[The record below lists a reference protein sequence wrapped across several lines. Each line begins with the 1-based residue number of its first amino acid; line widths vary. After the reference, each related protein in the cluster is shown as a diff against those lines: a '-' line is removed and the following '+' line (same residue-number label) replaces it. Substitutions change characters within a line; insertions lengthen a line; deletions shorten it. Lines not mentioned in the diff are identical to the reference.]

1 MRDSEIYKSL
11 SIMKGVFIMGRKVRK
26 ISSDIKLEYAQ
37 QCFEG
42 KLSISEVAQF
52 LNVNKSIVGYWVLLY
67 EVQGPSV
74 FMDTGRNQVH
84 SPEFKLEAI
93 QCYLGGEDSY
103 RIVAAKFGLKTESL
117 LKQWVKM
124 YNNGE
129 DSTRKMSGG
138 SHMKTARST
147 THEERIEIAKHCLK
161 HDKNYGATA
170 KKYNVSYAQVYNWVK
185 RYIELGE
192 PGLEDRRGKRKDS
205 QVGRSEKE
213 RLDIENA
220 QLKHENEML
229 KMEVALLKKVKEL
242 ERKHH
247 FRK

>member
-1 MRDSEIYKSL
+1 MRDSELYKSL
-11 SIMKGVFIMGRKVRK
+11 SIMKGVFILGRKGRKV
-26 ISSDIKLEYAQ
+26 SVDTKLYYAQ
-37 QCFEG
+37 QLYEG
-42 KLSISEVAQF
+42 KISVTEVARR
-52 LNVNKSIVGYWVLLY
+52 LNISKSTVKYWVPLY
-67 EVQGPSV
+67 EAQGPSGFV
-74 FMDTGRNQVH
+74 DNGHNQVY
-84 SPEFKLEAI
+84 SPEFKLEAVHS
-93 QCYLGGEDSY
+93 YLNGEGSY
-103 RIVAAKFGLKTESL
+103 NTVSAIYGLKSSSQ

-138 SHMKTARST
+138 SHMKTSRTT
-147 THEERIEIAKHCLK
+147 THEERIEIVKDCLK

-192 PGLEDRRGKRKDS
+192 LGLEDRRGKRKDS
-205 QVGRSEKE
+205 QVGRTEKE
-213 RLDIENA
+213 QTEIEMA

>member
-1 MRDSEIYKSL
+1 
-11 SIMKGVFIMGRKVRK
+11 MKGVFIMGRKVRK

-205 QVGRSEKE
+205 QVGRSEK
-213 RLDIENA
+213 
-220 QLKHENEML
+220 
-229 KMEVALLKKVKEL
+229 
-242 ERKHH
+242 
-247 FRK
+247 

>member
-1 MRDSEIYKSL
+1 
-11 SIMKGVFIMGRKVRK
+11 
-26 ISSDIKLEYAQ
+26 
-37 QCFEG
+37 
-42 KLSISEVAQF
+42 
-52 LNVNKSIVGYWVLLY
+52 
-67 EVQGPSV
+67 
-74 FMDTGRNQVH
+74 
-84 SPEFKLEAI
+84 
-93 QCYLGGEDSY
+93 
-103 RIVAAKFGLKTESL
+103 
-117 LKQWVKM
+117 
-124 YNNGE
+124 
-129 DSTRKMSGG
+129 
-138 SHMKTARST
+138 MKTARST
-147 THEERIEIAKHCLK
+147 TYEERVNIVIDCLK
-161 HDKNYGATA
+161 QDKNYGATA

-213 RLDIENA
+213 RLDIEMA